1 MQNVLYYFIAVSVIG
16 AVVCIY
22 DKLAAARG
30 WKRVPERTL
39 FFWALVG
46 GGPGVFA
53 CMLLIRHKTLH
64 RIFMLGIPAV
74 MVLQA
79 AILLG
84 IHHILLA
91 RGFLMTKAL
100 IRLFIKNAEDTRSA
114 AVREQYGILSG
125 AVGLACNLFLFA
137 LKLTIGLVTGAISI
151 AADAFNNL
159 SDGLSCMISIVG
171 FKVANREPDEKHP
184 FGYGRT
190 EYIAGLIVSF
200 IILLVGFEFFKTSLD
215 RIIHPSAVAFSA
227 LLTGILAVSML
238 VKLWM
243 GLFNTTLGRRIDSP
257 VLIAAGQDSRNDV
270 ITTSVVVLGMVA
282 GRFTPLPVDG
292 YVGILVAAFII
303 WSGIGIARDTVAP
316 LLGEA
321 ADPVMAKNIEH
332 IVLDSEHIVGVH
344 DLIVHNYGAGRA
356 LASLHAEVPS
366 DSNFVAVHEE
376 IDEAEKRVWQQTGVY
391 LVIHMDPIDVND
403 EHINALREQVDGV
416 LRGID
421 EKLSMHDFRVVD
433 GERQINL
440 IF

>member
-1 MQNVLYYFIAVSVIG
+1 
-16 AVVCIY
+16 
-22 DKLAAARG
+22 
-30 WKRVPERTL
+30 
-39 FFWALVG
+39 
-46 GGPGVFA
+46 
-53 CMLLIRHKTLH
+53 
-64 RIFMLGIPAV
+64 
-74 MVLQA
+74 
-79 AILLG
+79 
-84 IHHILLA
+84 
-91 RGFLMTKAL
+91 MTKAL

-171 FKVANREPDEKHP
+171 FKVSNREPDEKHP

-243 GLFNTTLGRRIDSP
+243 GLFNTTLGHRIDSP

-344 DLIVHNYGAGRA
+344 DLIIHNYGAGRA

-391 LVIHMDPIDVND
+391 LVIHMDPIDVNN

-421 EKLSMHDFRVVD
+421 EQLSMHDFRVVD

-440 IF
+440 IFDVVVPFSYDDEGKRRLLMTIYDDLKAIDQRFNPVVTLDHAM